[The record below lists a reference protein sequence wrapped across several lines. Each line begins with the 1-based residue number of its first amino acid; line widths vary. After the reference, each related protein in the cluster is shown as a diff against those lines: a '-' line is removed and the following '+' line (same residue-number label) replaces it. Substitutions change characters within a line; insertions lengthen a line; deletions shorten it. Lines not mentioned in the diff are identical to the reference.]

1 MTVCI
6 YFLKLCIVFPQY
18 LPQMPST
25 YELAEAHR
33 LPQPLLF
40 FFSEASYPSGSE
52 ILAFLREDEPGCVV
66 ASTLGRTLLK

>member
-1 MTVCI
+1 
-6 YFLKLCIVFPQY
+6 
-18 LPQMPST
+18 MPST

-66 ASTLGRTLLK
+66 ASTLGRTLLKWACWENQFPDVCSMS